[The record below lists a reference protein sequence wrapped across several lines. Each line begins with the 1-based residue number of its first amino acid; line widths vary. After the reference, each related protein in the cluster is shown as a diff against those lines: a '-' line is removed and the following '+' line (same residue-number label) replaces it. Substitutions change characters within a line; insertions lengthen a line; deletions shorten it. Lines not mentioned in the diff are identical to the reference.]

1 MHSTTTSADVRVA
14 LWGWSGQMQEGG
26 ETVKQRLDKGLEVG
40 DVVEVKKI
48 LKEGECA
55 LASRPGQDKVTLFSE
70 LKPDR
75 VKEDDRGGDEGLCA
89 LSFLWLSL
97 QDLLCARRG

>member
-26 ETVKQRLDKGLEVG
+26 ETIKQRLDKGLEVG

-48 LKEGECA
+48 LKEGEWA

-70 LKPDR
+70 LKP
-75 VKEDDRGGDEGLCA
+75 DRGGDEGLCA

-97 QDLLCARRG
+97 QDLLCTRRG